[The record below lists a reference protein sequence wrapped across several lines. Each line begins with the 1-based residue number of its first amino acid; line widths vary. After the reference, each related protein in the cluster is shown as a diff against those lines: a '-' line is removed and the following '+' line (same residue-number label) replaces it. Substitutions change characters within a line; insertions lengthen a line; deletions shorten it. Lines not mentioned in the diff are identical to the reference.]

1 VTGIVHNFK
10 IVITIAA
17 DFDKRI
23 DFFADFCMT
32 FGVRDSKFLHI
43 VVIDIFQYIAKST
56 YLTLYR

>member
-1 VTGIVHNFK
+1 VAGIVHDFK
-10 IVITIAA
+10 IVTTITAN
-17 DFDKRI
+17 FDKRI
-23 DFFADFCMT
+23 NSFTDFCMT